1 MRKLFPLALAILA
14 LGGCGGGG
22 QKGPSVSPAE
32 AGIPFTEFGSIY
44 DWRPDGS
51 AGIYIQTDNRKWYH
65 ATFMA
70 PCTNLT
76 STEHVGIRTTPPL
89 PLTKFDSIEVR
100 GEDCYFKTLDP
111 VPGPPGSK
119 PAKP

>member
-1 MRKLFPLALAILA
+1 MRKSLLLAAVLLSLA
-14 LGGCGGGG
+14 GCGSQGP
-22 QKGPSVSPAE
+22 KGPSVSPAE
-32 AGIPFTEFGSIY
+32 ASIPFTEFGSIY
-44 DWRPDGS
+44 DWRADGT
-51 AGIYIQTDNRKWYH
+51 AGIYIQTDDRKWYH

-100 GEDCYFKTLDP
+100 GEDCFFKTLDP

>member
-1 MRKLFPLALAILA
+1 MHKSLLLAPVLLGLA
-14 LGGCGGGG
+14 GCGSPG
-22 QKGPSVSPAE
+22 KNGPSVSPAE

-44 DWRPDGS
+44 DWRPDGT

-100 GEDCYFKTLDP
+100 GEDCYFKSIEQ
-111 VPGPPGSK
+111 VPGPPRSRK
-119 PAKP
+119 